1 MAHLS
6 DDVREQLFRLLDR
19 AQQRLDTLRE
29 VVTKAN
35 EGDAGSEI
43 RLALGDALVPL
54 NIALEVAEPL

>member
-6 DDVREQLFRLLDR
+6 DDVRAQLIRLLDR
-19 AQQRLDTLRE
+19 AQERLDTLRE
-29 VVTKAN
+29 VVA
-35 EGDAGSEI
+35 EIDGGDAGSEI